1 METDPQD
8 AATFRMMVKLE
19 DRGLL
24 LSSFETPLIETLAWD
39 AATGKLVAAN
49 GLARTA
55 YGLTMR
61 EISKAVIGDVVPGI
75 DRARLARFQQR
86 MQAHGDK
93 PLIFR
98 IRHQDHNGHW
108 RLIRVLLRYLA
119 EPRQTFVAQVQN
131 ISRYL
136 EARTAAAMA
145 KDVLSTAIEALPGGF
160 VLYDAQDGWLSAMS
174 GTRKFMANQ
183 PLQ

>member
-1 METDPQD
+1 
-8 AATFRMMVKLE
+8 
-19 DRGLL
+19 
-24 LSSFETPLIETLAWD
+24 
-39 AATGKLVAAN
+39 LV
-49 GLARTA
+49 
-55 YGLTMR
+55 
-61 EISKAVIGDVVPGI
+61 V
-75 DRARLARFQQR
+75 
-86 MQAHGDK
+86 
-93 PLIFR
+93 
-98 IRHQDHNGHW
+98 
-108 RLIRVLLRYLA
+108 
-119 EPRQTFVAQVQN
+119 QVQN